1 MSHAYYIRVVT
12 RKQCLPCCHV
22 MGHAGL
28 SIIGLELISWTT
40 GHQHQ
45 AQSAQKLQHIGHKMS
60 GSPLEL
66 RRSASYQSSHGKL
79 SVESSTS
86 TRPSSTVSG
95 GSSYYRGLQLDA
107 EIEAGNQPS
116 PVLRSSHIMHSYLQ
130 RLILFY
136 RVATW
141 CCDDIASQADSLD
154 IMLFNE
160 GNPIDIMLLQSTQG
174 PSPLIGSTK
183 NICLFYNN
191 QI

>member
-1 MSHAYYIRVVT
+1 MFTVLSCNGACGALYYW
-12 RKQCLPCCHV
+12 
-22 MGHAGL
+22 
-28 SIIGLELISWTT
+28 IGAHFVDYRTPPGTKVHKSYNTL
-40 GHQHQ
+40 
-45 AQSAQKLQHIGHKMS
+45 AIGHKMS

-130 RLILFY
+130 RLISFY

-174 PSPLIGSTK
+174 PSPLIGPTN